1 MADFSD
7 ERIRAMLRGRRQ
19 IRELPMPG
27 MDEGDELMIGVRV
40 LLEEEIDTAR
50 AEAIQ
55 YVNAV
60 AKRHR
65 LDSREMLSIDGELL
79 DREIERQLVFRA
91 FVNPDKGDEEEQDYK
106 PFFKAP
112 QAVRQ
117 LDSVLQRTLFHI
129 YLDHQNYVS
138 PLRGLDDHEA
148 QELAEALGK
157 GQSGTAMLGL
167 CDAATLRSLV
177 HTLAVQLQSA
187 LSGRSSTSFEPEPG

>member
-1 MADFSD
+1 VADFSD

-19 IRELPMPG
+19 VRELPMPG
-27 MDEGDELMIGVRV
+27 MDEGEALTIGVRV

-91 FVNPDKGDEEEQDYK
+91 FVDPDKGDEDYK

-129 YLDHQNYVS
+129 YLDHQNFVS

-167 CDAATLRSLV
+167 CDAVTLRSLV
-177 HTLAVQLQSA
+177 HTLASQLQSA
-187 LSGRSSTSFEPEPG
+187 LSGRSSTSFEPEPV